1 MSIRYHNLNLLI
13 KLNRRQRVLK
23 DDLQKYLKNTQI
35 NTSIVVYKK
44 PFRSI
49 VPFVKDPFTWVEPK
63 E

>member
-49 VPFVKDPFTWVEPK
+49 VPFVKESFTWVEPK